1 MQGRDQ
7 LSSHMIA
14 WPHLISIIDIDK
26 NIVWYINFEF
36 NRIVQPLLSQRERFW
51 ISENFQSTW
60 LQILNKCRFSF
71 DTILTTTLRMFFNAN
86 ASASLS
92 VSLKNF
98 WYKSQDLV
106 YFIYFFVT
114 SWIEFSKKKKKIILL
129 FHMDFSF
136 QWGHLNFSHDF
147 L

>member
-1 MQGRDQ
+1 M
-7 LSSHMIA
+7 LF
-14 WPHLISIIDIDK
+14 K
-26 NIVWYINFEF
+26 
-36 NRIVQPLLSQRERFW
+36 
-51 ISENFQSTW
+51 
-60 LQILNKCRFSF
+60 
-71 DTILTTTLRMFFNAN
+71 AN

-147 L
+147 LYFHLFFLYLFNNWYLMSCNIWTKAIMLWQCKFWIVDKIQYKGRKLVRWKYILIFSKSEVMLLIVLPEKIKDFKVM